1 LRELLNLINSAPINR
16 QRGNHMDKNTLV
28 AVLGSVSVGGL
39 TAFGSICVYKG
50 IDGTIVAAVAG
61 SLGAIIGAAAV
72 YIKTR

>member
-1 LRELLNLINSAPINR
+1 
-16 QRGNHMDKNTLV
+16 MDKNTLV